1 MGRRVE
7 WAHAAVDDLDAA
19 AEYIHRDSPS
29 YAAAFVY
36 RILET
41 ARSLSDLAERGR
53 VVPEISDK
61 NIRELFIHSYRLIY
75 QIDESRAAII
85 ALIHGRR
92 EFQSAWDEKDRHP

>member
-41 ARSLSDLAERGR
+41 VRSLSDLADRGR
-53 VVPEISDK
+53 VVPEIRDK
-61 NIRELFIHSYRLIY
+61 TIRELFINSYRLIY
-75 QIDESRAAII
+75 RIDKTRVAIL
-85 ALIHGRR
+85 ALIHGKR
-92 EFQSAWDEKDRHP
+92 EFQSAWDEKDRHR